1 MSRPSKIGVR
11 NGAPLGQSAP
21 QLNRV
26 SAGSVLVLVTTL
38 SKLESSIGSSFS
50 VIPALARA
58 CCRAEAFAGPS

>member
-21 QLNRV
+21 QLKSE
-26 SAGSVLVLVTTL
+26 SAGSVVVLVTAA
-38 SKLESSIGSSFS
+38 SQFESSIAWSLS

-58 CCRAEAFAGPS
+58 CCSAEAFAGPL